1 MNLARLLQIVGLLA
15 VAALVLARPASADLR
30 LCDQT
35 SYILYTAV
43 GQATKT
49 ELDVHGWIRIAPGD
63 CATVVD
69 SGLNKPAYFLY
80 ARTSQAHSGPV
91 RAWGGNVQICARD
104 TNFGTKTKLPVKGCP
119 GEDFYRMPFAV
130 IDRRGKTSWQT
141 TFTESRNIKSLHDAK
156 HAGINR
162 LLTDLGYR
170 VNVPGERARD
180 QALDDF
186 HKRMKLSAD
195 ASDSELFDAMETEA
209 MKAVAPAGYT
219 VCDDAG
225 EPLSVAIGMPKDK
238 TVDTRGWWQLAP
250 GACAHLLTEPLKTDR
265 VYLLAE
271 GKNKRLV
278 VTGGAKLCV
287 AETEFE
293 ISAKGACAKGQT
305 AKGFAVMYTSRR
317 PGLVA
322 NVGDKGLLPP
332 MSRAQA
338 AGTAK

>member
-1 MNLARLLQIVGLLA
+1 MNLVRLLQALSVLA
-15 VAALVLARPASADLR
+15 VAALACATPAAADLK
-30 LCDQT
+30 LCNQT
-35 SYILYTAV
+35 SYILYSAV

-49 ELDVHGWIRIAPGD
+49 ELDVHGWMRIVPGD

-69 SGLNKPAYFLY
+69 GKLNKPAYFLY

-91 RAWGGNVQICARD
+91 RAWGGTVQICARD
-104 TNFGTKTKLPVKGCP
+104 TNFSTKTKLPIKNCP
-119 GEDFYRMPFAV
+119 GADFYRMPFAV

-141 TFTESRNIKSLHDAK
+141 TFTESHDIKSLHDAR
-156 HAGINR
+156 HAGVNR

-170 VNVPGERARD
+170 VNVPGDRARD
-180 QALDDF
+180 LALDDF
-186 HKRMKLSAD
+186 HKRMKLGAD
-195 ASDSELFDAMETEA
+195 ASDSDLFAAMETEA
-209 MKAVAPAGYT
+209 MKAAAPAGYT
-219 VCDDAG
+219 VCNQSD
-225 EPLSVAIGMPKDK
+225 EPLSVAIGVPKGK
-238 TVDTRGWWQLAP
+238 SVNTRGWWQVAQ
-250 GACAHLLTEPLKTDR
+250 GGCAHLLTDPLKTDR

-278 VTGGAKLCV
+278 ATGASKLCV

-293 ISAKGACAKGQT
+293 IVTGGHCAKGQT
-305 AKGFAVMYTSRR
+305 AKGFAVISTSGR

-332 MSRAQA
+332 MSHAQ